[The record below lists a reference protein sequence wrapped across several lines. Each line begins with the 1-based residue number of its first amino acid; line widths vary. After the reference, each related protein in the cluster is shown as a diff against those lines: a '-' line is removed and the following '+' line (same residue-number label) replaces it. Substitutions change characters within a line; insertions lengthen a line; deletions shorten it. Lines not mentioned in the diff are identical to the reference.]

1 MQFIELRKIMGEA
14 GLGGKVRSSVWDVS
28 TFEGAY

>member
-14 GLGGKVRSSVWDVS
+14 GLGGKVGSSVWDMS